1 MTHFFRRWH
10 HPQNA
15 MFKEA
20 LRDVVEGTE
29 GGIAG
34 LLMGFD
40 GIAVES
46 YTKTDGDVDIQTVGM
61 ELSVVLKDIRRAV
74 EQLQAGGAREIAIQA
89 EKVTTLIRL
98 LNADYFIALTI
109 APDGNYGK
117 GRFLLRLAA
126 PKLLSNL
133 E

>member
-1 MTHFFRRWH
+1 MGVT
-10 HPQNA
+10 Q
-15 MFKEA
+15 MFKET

-46 YTKTDGDVDIQTVGM
+46 YTKDETATDIQTVGM
-61 ELSVVLKDIRRAV
+61 ELSVVLKDIRRAIQ
-74 EQLQAGGAREIAIQA
+74 QLQAGGAHEVAIQA
-89 EKVTTLIRL
+89 ERVTTLVRL
-98 LNADYFIALTI
+98 LNDDYFLALTMT
-109 APDGNYGK
+109 PEGNYGK
-117 GRFLLRLAA
+117 GRFMLRLAA

>member
-1 MTHFFRRWH
+1 
-10 HPQNA
+10 

-46 YTKTDGDVDIQTVGM
+46 YTKSDAAADIQTVGM

-89 EKVTTLIRL
+89 ERVTTLVRL
-98 LNADYFIALTI
+98 LNDDYFIALTM

>member
-1 MTHFFRRWH
+1 MFRDLLQGVVDGTH
-10 HPQNA
+10 
-15 MFKEA
+15 
-20 LRDVVEGTE
+20 

-46 YTKTDGDVDIQTVGM
+46 YSRDDAEIDINTVGM
-61 ELSVVLKDIRRAV
+61 EYSVILMQIRKAV
-74 EQLQAGGAREIAIQA
+74 EMLDAGITREIAIQA
-89 EKVTTLIRL
+89 EKVTTLVRV
-98 LNADYFIALTI
+98 LNDEYFLALAITP
-109 APDGNYGK
+109 AGNLGK

-126 PKLLSNL
+126 PKVLAEL

>member
-1 MTHFFRRWH
+1 
-10 HPQNA
+10 
-15 MFKEA
+15 MFKET
-20 LRDVVEGTE
+20 LREVVEGTE
-29 GGIAG
+29 GGLAG

-46 YTKTDGDVDIQTVGM
+46 YTKGESEADIQTIGM

-74 EQLQAGGAREIAIQA
+74 EQLRAGGAREVAIQA
-89 EKVTTLIRL
+89 ERVTTLVRL
-98 LNADYFIALTI
+98 LNDDYFMALTLS
-109 APDGNYGK
+109 PDGNFGK
-117 GRFLLRLAA
+117 GRFMLRIAA